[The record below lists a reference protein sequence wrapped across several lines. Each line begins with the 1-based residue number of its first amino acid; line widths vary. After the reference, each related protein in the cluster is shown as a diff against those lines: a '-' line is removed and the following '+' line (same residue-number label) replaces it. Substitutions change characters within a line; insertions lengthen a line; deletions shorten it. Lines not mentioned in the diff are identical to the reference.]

1 MDTTISGINMQTV
14 LSHIIQKRFSR
25 VNEDVATDALAFLL
39 NSSEVVREGMMRL
52 LRRFAPELESLRFE
66 TQEAEGQIRPDMWGY
81 SSRGPRVFIE
91 NKFWAGLTD
100 NQPVSYL
107 KTLASYD
114 SKTILLVIAPS
125 ARENTLWRELRNR
138 LKDSD
143 IRTVSEEDYTGGVR
157 SVRTS
162 LGPTLVLTSWDTVL
176 TSLEHEAVNEPH
188 VRGDLIQLRSLCQA
202 ADVDA
207 FNPLSKQDLSD
218 QRIPSL
224 ILQLTQT
231 AMTACDQA
239 VTEKV
244 IDTQGLRPM
253 AQWDRAGRYARF
265 AGAAELD
272 PGFWF
277 GVHLNLWK
285 AHGTSPYWLVFSK
298 EDFGRA
304 YDVRRRVEP
313 WAANNNVLTVFDKGE
328 FAVSV
333 VATAEEDKEVVI
345 KKLIESIN
353 QIRQLFLPGNEDS
366 D

>member
-1 MDTTISGINMQTV
+1 MQTV

-253 AQWDRAGRYARF
+253 AQWDRAGRYVT
-265 AGAAELD
+265 
-272 PGFWF
+272 
-277 GVHLNLWK
+277 VHS
-285 AHGTSPYWLVFSK
+285 T
-298 EDFGRA
+298 
-304 YDVRRRVEP
+304 
-313 WAANNNVLTVFDKGE
+313 T
-328 FAVSV
+328 
-333 VATAEEDKEVVI
+333 
-345 KKLIESIN
+345 
-353 QIRQLFLPGNEDS
+353 
-366 D
+366 